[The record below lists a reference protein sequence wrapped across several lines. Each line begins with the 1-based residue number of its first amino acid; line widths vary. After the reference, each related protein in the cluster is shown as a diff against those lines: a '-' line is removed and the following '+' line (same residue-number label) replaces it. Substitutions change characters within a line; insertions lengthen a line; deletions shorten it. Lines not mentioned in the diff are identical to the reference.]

1 MSDEH
6 ETVEAQSDRKDM
18 VEAVVTVTF
27 VSACAFVIKA
37 CAQAIAGYLGL
48 TLFKK
53 TVAWYKARR
62 KKNDNRCNPEISED
76 STTTASQSALPRRR
90 NGRRILR
97 RKGQSD

>member
-6 ETVEAQSDRKDM
+6 KTVEAQSDKKDM
-18 VEAVVTVTF
+18 VEAIVTVTF
-27 VSACAFVIKA
+27 ASACVFVIKA

-62 KKNDNRCNPEISED
+62 KKNDHGCNPEIPED
-76 STTTASQSALPRRR
+76 SATAASQSALPRRR

-97 RKGQSD
+97 RKG